1 TQNIRQR
8 TILRHKW
15 QLPYKRKAPVLHT
28 NQASCGASNPRKLEL
43 HGSFSGCKNSP
54 EGRITN
60 GKSGCC
66 PRPRE
71 TLAAVPE
78 APAAP
83 PSTTIAKKPTQQ
95 NPKTKAQAK
104 PAKKNQ
110 IAARKTPKDPI
121 LPRERQSKQASKQP
135 PKALSPSPSSP

>member
-1 TQNIRQR
+1 
-8 TILRHKW
+8 
-15 QLPYKRKAPVLHT
+15 
-28 NQASCGASNPRKLEL
+28 
-43 HGSFSGCKNSP
+43 
-54 EGRITN
+54 
-60 GKSGCC
+60 
-66 PRPRE
+66 
-71 TLAAVPE
+71 VPE

-121 LPRERQSKQASKQP
+121 LPRERQSFHLESKQASNHRKP
-135 PKALSPSPSSP
+135 